1 MGWQASTEPGRLAK
15 GPDFHYP
22 SGTAMEILP
31 EILQRRSVRSFTSKP
46 VDKDQLERIMEA
58 ARLAP
63 SAKNRQEWRF
73 VVIQKKEVRQRIMEA
88 AFSQEYV
95 GQAPAIVAV
104 CTTNI
109 DYKMPNGQASYPID
123 LAIAST
129 HIVLQAVHEGLG
141 TCCITTFDE
150 QDVREILTVPFS
162 MRVVMLILIGNA
174 DATPEPTPRKTLKQ
188 ITGKDHW

>member
-1 MGWQASTEPGRLAK
+1 
-15 GPDFHYP
+15 
-22 SGTAMEILP
+22 MEVMP
-31 EILQRRSVRSFTSKP
+31 EILNRRSVRSFTSQPIEKE
-46 VDKDQLERIMEA
+46 QIERILEA

-73 VVIQKKEVRQRIMEA
+73 VVIQKKEARQKMMEA
-88 AFSQEYV
+88 AFGQEYV

-109 DYKMPNGQASYPID
+109 DYRMPNGQLSYPID
-123 LAIAST
+123 LAFASA

-150 QDVREILTVPFS
+150 QEVRELLTAPFS
-162 MRVVMLILIGNA
+162 MRVILLILIGHT
-174 DATPEPTPRKTLKQ
+174 DVESEPTQRKTLKQ
-188 ITGKDHW
+188 ISSRDHW

>member
-1 MGWQASTEPGRLAK
+1 
-15 GPDFHYP
+15 
-22 SGTAMEILP
+22 MEVLP

-46 VDKDQLERIMEA
+46 VDKDQVERILEA

-73 VVIQKKEVRQRIMEA
+73 VVVQKKEVRQKMMEA
-88 AFSQEYV
+88 AFSQDYV
-95 GQAPAIVAV
+95 GQAPVIVAA

-109 DYKMPNGQASYPID
+109 DYRMPNGQASYPID
-123 LAIAST
+123 IAIAST

-150 QDVREILTVPFS
+150 QEVRDILTVPFS
-162 MRVVMLILIGNA
+162 MRVVLMILIGHP
-174 DATPEPTPRKTLKQ
+174 DGEPEPTPRKTLKQ
-188 ITGKDHW
+188 ISGRDHW